1 MPTRGDG
8 GVNSIMSKTI
18 SKKNHNENPNSFE
31 HLYQLGLTYIQQ
43 LSGRLW
49 TDYNTHDP
57 GMTILEQVCYALT
70 DLIYRCEFDVT
81 DYLCETSGN
90 IDYRAHGLAL
100 AQEIIPSYP
109 QQPEEYETWLLA
121 RLPELDKV
129 WLRSNEN
136 APHVGI
142 YTLNAQLNHFYAL
155 SQQHSATSGRSA
167 NAQQYAAIQRIRHEF
182 YRVRAVGEDLAAI
195 ELTGQHPLTLTAVI
209 HISDDI
215 ADVTWLAACIY
226 NRIGLW
232 LASNAQHTPVE
243 VIKESLLAENGILQ
257 IDSLQF
263 TQHRDDLADGGS
275 GFIDAIAPFSYL
287 MLPKASTHSGIEI
300 IQFQH
305 PVNIDYADLA
315 IQIEQI
321 QYQQRTAQL
330 TTAKPPALPVGQ
342 PIDFTRYESIQTLF
356 PRNYHLAP
364 GTPMQYH
371 AQQQAQRHQ
380 LRSYLLLFDQLMA
393 NFCDDIAGLNALFSL
408 SIMPEVTYHAHRL
421 QDDEFY
427 NIDKH
432 YPRDASAS
440 LERLRA
446 QLDNYPERK
455 NRIFNYLLALY
466 SERYPDGLHH
476 QFNPYFSA
484 QALQKEILK
493 YKQVFILNIVAMT
506 NGRGIGDN
514 LLLPE
519 HQGGYR
525 QRLGLLLGILP
536 QADASK
542 HRTQVFAR
550 YSLNLV
556 SDQDYFRSDT
566 GRKALWLTTP
576 EAQATLQPLA
586 ENHLTGYPNEG
597 DIQDTLLAAPLFR
610 EQTLPDALLQFGID
624 NRRYRLISRQNNDV
638 HQLFFN
644 VDIEGRRQWFHIAS
658 HSDKQA
664 LTLLC
669 HQLQRWL
676 VQLNRDSEGLYVV
689 EPILLRTENANLP
702 LSDYANRIILVL
714 PGYTARFCNLRFR
727 QQAEQLIIE
736 NSPAHLLT
744 QCLWLDF
751 AMFCQFET
759 LYAQWRQAKSSALQ
773 HRERQPEC
781 DAMAQQL
788 YLFLQRARNETD
800 RVENR

>member
-1 MPTRGDG
+1 
-8 GVNSIMSKTI
+8 MSKTI
-18 SKKNHNENPNSFE
+18 SKKDHNDNPNSFE

-43 LSGRLW
+43 LSGHLW

-70 DLIYRCEFDVT
+70 DLIYRCEFEVT
-81 DYLCETSGN
+81 DYLSEPSGN

-100 AQEIIPSYP
+100 AVDIIPSYP
-109 QQPEEYETWLLA
+109 QQPEEYEAWLLA

-129 WLRSNEN
+129 WLRHSKID
-136 APHVGI
+136 PHLGI

-155 SQQHSATSGRSA
+155 SQQRAVTGTHSIYT
-167 NAQQYAAIQRIRHEF
+167 QQHAALHRIRQEF

-195 ELTGQHPLTLTAVI
+195 ELTGQHPLSLSVVI
-209 HISDDI
+209 HISDDV

-226 NRIGLW
+226 QRIRLW
-232 LASNAQHTPVE
+232 LESNQQNTPVN
-243 VIKESLLAENGILQ
+243 VIKESLLAEDGILQ
-257 IDSLQF
+257 IDRLEF
-263 TQHRDDLADGGS
+263 MQHSDNISHDEPKT
-275 GFIDAIAPFSYL
+275 IDEIAPYSYL
-287 MLPKASTHSGIEI
+287 MLPEASAHSEMEI

-321 QYQQRTAQL
+321 QYQQRNAQL
-330 TTAKPPALPVGQ
+330 KTPVPPALPAGQ
-342 PIDFTRYESIQTLF
+342 YIDFTRYESIQTLF

-364 GTPMQYH
+364 GTPIQYH

-408 SIMPEVTYHAHRL
+408 SLAPEVTYHAHRL

-466 SERYPDGLHH
+466 SERYPDGLHR

-484 QALQKEILK
+484 QTLEKEILK
-493 YKQVFILNIVAMT
+493 YKQLFILNIVTMT

-514 LLLPE
+514 LLQPE

-525 QRLGLLLGILP
+525 QRLALLLGLFSP
-536 QADASK
+536 ADATK
-542 HRTQVFAR
+542 GYMRTFAR

-576 EAQATLQPLA
+576 DAQAALQPIA
-586 ENHLTGYPNEG
+586 ENHLTGYPEES
-597 DIQDTLLAAPLFR
+597 DIQDTLLTTPLFR

-624 NRRYRLISRQNNDV
+624 NRRYRLLSRQNHDV

-644 VDIEGRRQWFHIAS
+644 VDIDGHKRWLHIAS

-689 EPILLRTENANLP
+689 EPILLRTEATSAS
-702 LSDYANRIILVL
+702 LSDYANRVILVL
-714 PGYTARFCNLRFR
+714 PGYTARFSNLRFR
-727 QQAEQLIIE
+727 EQVEQLIVE

-751 AMFCQFET
+751 AMFNPFET
-759 LYAQWRQAKSSALQ
+759 LYAQWRQAKSNALQ
-773 HRERQPEC
+773 HKERQPEC
-781 DAMAQQL
+781 DAIAQQL
-788 YLFLQRARNETD
+788 YLFLQRARAGAD
-800 RVENR
+800 GVESR

>member
-1 MPTRGDG
+1 
-8 GVNSIMSKTI
+8 MSKTI
-18 SKKNHNENPNSFE
+18 SKKRHNDNPNSFE

-43 LSGRLW
+43 LSGHLW

-70 DLIYRCEFDVT
+70 DLIYRCEFEVT
-81 DYLCETSGN
+81 DYLSEPTGN

-100 AQEIIPSYP
+100 AQEIIPSWP
-109 QQPEEYETWLLA
+109 QQPEEYEAWLLA

-129 WLRSNEN
+129 WLRDSEH
-136 APHVGI
+136 APQLGI

-155 SQQHSATSGRSA
+155 SQQRDTRSVY
-167 NAQQYAAIQRIRHEF
+167 NQQHAAIQRIRHEF

-226 NRIGLW
+226 NQIGQW
-232 LASNAQHTPVE
+232 LASNAQNTPVD
-243 VIKESLLAENGILQ
+243 VIKDALLAGDGILQ
-257 IDSLQF
+257 IDRLEF
-263 TQHRDDLADGGS
+263 VQHDDNVGQGKPELVDT
-275 GFIDAIAPFSYL
+275 IAPFSYL
-287 MLPKASTHSGIEI
+287 LLPKASTHSGIEI
-300 IQFQH
+300 VQFQH

-321 QYQQRTAQL
+321 QYQQRSAQL
-330 TTAKPPALPVGQ
+330 KAAIPSALPTGQ
-342 PIDFTRYESIQTLF
+342 YFDFRRYESIQTLF

-364 GTPMQYH
+364 GTPNHYH

-408 SIMPEVTYHAHRL
+408 SLTSGHTYHAHRL

-432 YPRDASAS
+432 YPRDASAN
-440 LERLRA
+440 LELLRA
-446 QLDNYPERK
+446 RLDDYPQRK

-466 SERYPDGLHH
+466 SERYPEWLHR

-484 QALQKEILK
+484 ESLEKQLLK
-493 YKQVFILNIVAMT
+493 YKQAFILNIVTMT

-514 LLLPE
+514 LLHPT
-519 HQGGYR
+519 HQGGYC
-525 QRLGLLLGILP
+525 QRLGLLLGLFP
-536 QADASK
+536 KADASEGYA
-542 HRTQVFAR
+542 QALAR
-550 YSLNLV
+550 YSLYPL
-556 SDQDYFRSDT
+556 SDQHYF
-566 GRKALWLTTP
+566 GRDSGKQARWLTDP
-576 EAQATLQPLA
+576 ETQAALLPVA
-586 ENHLTGYPNEG
+586 ENPLTEYPNDA
-597 DIQDTLLAAPLFR
+597 DIQDRLLTAPLFR

-624 NRRYRLISRQNNDV
+624 NRRYRLLSRQDHGY
-638 HQLFFN
+638 HQLFFS
-644 VDIEGRRQWFHIAS
+644 VDLDGSRQWFPIAS
-658 HSDKQA
+658 HQDQQA

-689 EPILLRTENANLP
+689 EPILLRTEETSAS
-702 LSDYANRIILVL
+702 LSDYANRVILVL
-714 PGYTARFCNLRFR
+714 PGYTARFSNLRFR
-727 QQAEQLIIE
+727 EQVEQLIIE

-744 QCLWLDF
+744 QCRWLDF
-751 AMFCQFET
+751 AIFSQFET
-759 LYAQWRQAKSSALQ
+759 LYSQWRQAKSAALQ
-773 HRERQPEC
+773 HKARQPEC
-781 DAMAQQL
+781 DAIAQQL
-788 YLFLQRARNETD
+788 YLLIQSAGTETD
-800 RVENR
+800 GVESR